1 MTLSFDWVSIA
12 KARNLGLDDLLALNW
27 EEIEDH
33 KDVSPIDI
41 NWRGY
46 ADLERQGILKLGA
59 LTLDGKL
66 IGYNIFFVNCPLHHK
81 STLWAISDLVYL
93 DPAHR
98 KGRTGVFLFTEAER
112 KLADFNVKIILYG
125 VKLSIKPGRGSV
137 GALLQKLGYRSF
149 DQSWTKTV

>member
-1 MTLSFDWVSIA
+1 MTLAFEWTSVE
-12 KARNLGLDDLLALNW
+12 KARSLGLDDLLALNW

-33 KDVSPIDI
+33 QDVSPLDI

-59 LTLDGKL
+59 LTQDGKL

-98 KGRTGVFLFTEAER
+98 RGRAGIFLITEAER
-112 KLADFNVKIILYG
+112 RLRDFNVKVILYSA
-125 VKLSIKPGRGSV
+125 KLSDKPGRGSV
-137 GALLQKLGYRSF
+137 GPLLAKLGYGCF
-149 DQSWTKTV
+149 DQAWSKAL